1 MANHIPETHILPK
14 YQMLGYPQSDV
25 SFQID
30 PVAKTLF
37 MRDLDKDGRSLT
49 NDMANALY
57 RITYFQKKRGVVF
70 IPDEYT
76 IMYQDSDGQVDGV
89 DVVLIPVEGQSVRLR
104 YGVTIRAISLAELPI
119 TLSR

>member
-1 MANHIPETHILPK
+1 MLTPESHILPK

-30 PVAKTLF
+30 MAAKTLF
-37 MRDLDKDGRSLT
+37 MIDLDINGRSLT
-49 NDMANALY
+49 NDMENALY
-57 RITYFQKKRGVVF
+57 RITYFQRKRGERF

-89 DVVLIPVEGQSVRLR
+89 RVVLLSVEGQPTRLR
-104 YGVTIRAISLAELPI
+104 FGVSIHAISLAELPVS
-119 TLSR
+119 LSKR